1 MKYIFSFLLMMAL
14 SNMNAQNLQF
24 SQVLTFTGRIENYS
38 IYQASTIWTVP
49 EGKVWKVELYSLD
62 FLHIND
68 NLISNRNNEVGN
80 SVNQG
85 VLWLK
90 AGDTVQYKSPYTL
103 TDYKYILSIIEF
115 TIVS

>member
-1 MKYIFSFLLMMAL
+1 MKYIFSFLLLLAL
-14 SNMNAQNLQF
+14 SKMNAQNLQF
-24 SQVLTFTGRIENYS
+24 SQVLTFGITATANNTPLAI
-38 IYQASTIWTVP
+38 VP
-49 EGKVWKVELYSLD
+49 ENKVWKVELYSLD

-103 TDYKYILSIIEF
+103 IEYKYILSIIEF